1 MTTPLP
7 DPSIGLFLAH
17 LASTLTMFGVILV
30 VQVVHYPLFAH
41 VGAETYNAYQSRHMA
56 RITWIVLPAMGV
68 ELGTAAWLVWDPI
81 AGIPSWMACMG
92 LGLVALIWTST
103 GLVQAPLHARLT
115 QGFDAK
121 LHRHLVRSNWLRTI
135 AWAVRSG
142 LVLWMLIHVLK
153 A

>member
-1 MTTPLP
+1 VTTPLP

-81 AGIPSWMACMG
+81 AGIPLWMTWTG

-115 QGFDAK
+115 QGFDAR
-121 LHRHLVRSNWLRTI
+121 LHRRLVRSNWLRTI

>member
-1 MTTPLP
+1 VTTPLP

-41 VGAETYNAYQSRHMA
+41 VGAERYNAYQSRHMA

-81 AGIPSWMACMG
+81 AGIPLWMTWTG

-115 QGFDAK
+115 QGFDAR
-121 LHRHLVRSNWLRTI
+121 LHRRLVRSNWLRTI